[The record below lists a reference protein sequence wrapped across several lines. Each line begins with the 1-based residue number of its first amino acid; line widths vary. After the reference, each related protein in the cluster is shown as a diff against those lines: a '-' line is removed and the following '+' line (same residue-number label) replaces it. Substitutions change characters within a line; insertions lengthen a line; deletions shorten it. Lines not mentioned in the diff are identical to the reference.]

1 MWPSV
6 VFGIIIDTF
15 SDLRDQEKDKRAEM
29 LSVCFICNLQREQF
43 DREGNGF
50 ENHIKHDHNVR

>member
-1 MWPSV
+1 V